1 MKNQCPDFDQFTSF
15 PASSSY
21 LYDIDQHFD
30 GAKIAVTDD
39 EEPIINIMKEFLT
52 DLGAECR
59 VTTDPRDIID
69 WLQDGD
75 LDLVLSDIN
84 MPHLSGVQL
93 VSVIS
98 SLRPYTPVVLMTGKP
113 SLDNT
118 INAVKVGAF
127 DFLLK
132 PFHFEEAKVSLAKAL
147 HYRQLRLDNLRYQTG
162 LEELVEERT
171 NELSEFL
178 FYAVQSLSKALEAR
192 DPYTQGHAQHV
203 SNLVITIANQLDV
216 DESEHQGLRLA
227 AQLHD
232 IGKIGVP
239 DSILLKPGSLT
250 QQEYALMKKHVE
262 IGYQI
267 LAPIPRLKEV
277 GRYVYEHHERF
288 DGTGYPRGLKGSET
302 HFNSRILMAAEVL
315 DALAAVRCYKPAWS
329 QKQIVEFY
337 QQERGAIFDPMIA
350 DAVIQLIDEGGEEFY
365 RNSNQITQPQ
375 FEEANSA

>member
-1 MKNQCPDFDQFTSF
+1 MSELISQLFQEHQPGSA
-15 PASSSY
+15 PPY
-21 LYDIDQHFD
+21 LYDTDALFQ
-30 GAKIAVTDD
+30 GAKIAVADD
-39 EEPIINIMKEFLT
+39 EQSIIEIMKEFLT

-59 VTTDPRDIID
+59 VTVDPRDIID

-75 LDLVLSDIN
+75 FDLVVSDIN
-84 MPHLSGVQL
+84 MPHLSGMQL

-132 PFHFEEAKVSLAKAL
+132 PFHFEEAKLSLAKAL
-147 HYRQLRLDNLRYQTG
+147 HYRRLRLDNLQYQTG
-162 LEELVEERT
+162 LENLVEQRT
-171 NELSEFL
+171 KELSEFL
-178 FYAVQSLSKALEAR
+178 FYSVQSLSKALEAR

-203 SNLVITIANQLDV
+203 SNLVIRIADELGV
-216 DESEHQGLRLA
+216 PESEHQSLRLA
-227 AQLHD
+227 AQMHD

-239 DSILLKPGSLT
+239 DSILLKPGNLT
-250 QQEYALMKKHVE
+250 PEEYAMMKEHVN

-267 LAPIPRLKEV
+267 LAPIPMLKEV

-288 DGTGYPRGLKGSET
+288 DGYGYPRGLKGSET

-337 QQERGAIFDPMIA
+337 QKERGKIFDPKVT
-350 DAVIQLIDEGGEEFY
+350 DAVLKLVEREGEEFY
-365 RNSNQITQPQ
+365 RNPNHIVQQEQATT
-375 FEEANSA
+375 A